1 MSLNYFVRFSEFR
14 NFAAAQV
21 APQLAAELV
30 AQQLLRAQARAK
42 SEAYQRCGKFEKAR
56 TCG

>member
-1 MSLNYFVRFSEFR
+1 LNYFVRFSEFR

-42 SEAYQRCGKFEKAR
+42 SEAYQRCGKFEKAG